1 VDNSGLA
8 PSDIGRNADIFPPGQ
23 AIENIGGGV
32 LVTGAMGFLLPI
44 IPLYYQGLDHEVG
57 LTGLAHP
64 ATFEAGLTQEETL

>member
-8 PSDIGRNADIFPPGQ
+8 PSDIGRNTGIFSLGQ

-32 LVTGAMGFLLPI
+32 LVTGVMGFLFPI
-44 IPLYYQGLDHEVG
+44 ITLCYQGLAHEVG

-64 ATFEAGLTQEETL
+64 ATFRGGLTQEETL

>member
-1 VDNSGLA
+1 MDNCVDN
-8 PSDIGRNADIFPPGQ
+8 SDIGRNADIFPPGQ

-57 LTGLAHP
+57 LTGLARP